1 MSKSSKTTY
10 LDGSGIEK
18 SLRIVKNE
26 AEEQLESIFAP
37 VAELAEEINSGR
49 SKVVKP
55 APGFCIKAFRKGT
68 EEKFFI
74 NVCQTDG
81 IPAPRDVTEDELIAM
96 LNDGEPNRYRI
107 PMSITIPREIVD
119 KSNQACVVC
128 DIAIN
133 DAFFKRIEPGGLMR
147 EFLINV
153 LFDGIEGKHSI
164 VLDDTNFRI
173 LKNKKFMDR
182 LIPHNIQ
189 NRDVRQVLET
199 YADPSDADREMLRK
213 VQDKPA
219 TAAGGTRPAGKP
231 LIEEIDPS
239 TIKTVKNDTN
249 TTRTAIAGA
258 ADKPYVPD
266 PTKVAISQAATRK
279 PESKLFREP
288 ANGRAERLIAEFH
301 LPECVSSSEITLDVG
316 EDRILL
322 EARKKGY
329 LLDAFV
335 NCSIDEHHVQAKF
348 DTVTKI
354 LEVTM
359 PVLAAQR
366 DKGSKQ
372 K

>member
-1 MSKSSKTTY
+1 MSKSSKATY

-55 APGFCIKAFRKGT
+55 APGFCIKAFRKDT
-68 EEKFFI
+68 KEKFFI

-81 IPAPRDVTEDELIAM
+81 IPAPRDITEDELIAV
-96 LNDGEPNRYRI
+96 LNDGEPNRFRI
-107 PMSITIPREIVD
+107 PMSITIPRQIVD
-119 KSNQACVVC
+119 KSNRECTVC

-133 DAFFKRIEPGGLMR
+133 DAFFKRIEPGGVMR

-164 VLDDTNFRI
+164 VLDDTSYLI

-199 YADPSDADREMLRK
+199 YEDPSDADREMLRK
-213 VQDKPA
+213 VQDKPSM
-219 TAAGGTRPAGKP
+219 AGGTRPPGRP

-249 TTRTAIAGA
+249 STRTTVAGA
-258 ADKPYVPD
+258 ADNNAYVPD

-279 PESKLFREP
+279 PESKLWREP
-288 ANGRAERLIAEFH
+288 AAGRAERLIAEFH
-301 LPECVSSSEITLDVG
+301 LPECVSSNEITLDVG

-329 LLDAFV
+329 LLDTFV

>member
-1 MSKSSKTTY
+1 MSKPSKTTY
-10 LDGSGIEK
+10 LDGAGIEK

-68 EEKFFI
+68 EDKFFI

-81 IPAPRDVTEDELIAM
+81 IPAPRDITEDELITM

-119 KSNQACVVC
+119 KSNQACMVC

-164 VLDDTNFRI
+164 VLDDTNFHV
-173 LKNKKFMDR
+173 LKNKKVMDR

-199 YADPSDADREMLRK
+199 YTDPSDADREMLRK

-219 TAAGGTRPAGKP
+219 TQSPGKP

-239 TIKTVKNDTN
+239 AIKTVKNDTN
-249 TTRTAIAGA
+249 STRTAIAGA
-258 ADKPYVPD
+258 TDKPYVPD

-279 PESKLFREP
+279 PESKLWREP
-288 ANGRAERLIAEFH
+288 AAGRAERLIAEFH
-301 LPECVSSSEITLDVG
+301 LPECVSSNEITLDVG

-329 LLDAFV
+329 LLDTFV